1 MKIYPENA
9 IDLMDMFPDEES
21 CLDYLSMIRWP
32 YGYQCLRCEAKDSL
46 KLGRGLYRCKACK
59 YEGSVIVGT
68 LFQDTHK
75 PLRLWFQAI
84 WYAVN
89 QKNGVSALGLQKAIG
104 LGSYHTAWEWL
115 HKLRRAMVRPGRD
128 KLDGIIEVNETLI
141 GGEATGKRGR
151 GAEGKTLVLIAAE
164 DTEWGIGRIR
174 LSPIS
179 DASGDILHAAI
190 MQMVSRGSTI
200 RTDEWSGYSGL
211 SQYGYVHEPISNQ
224 NVQQADVIPSVH
236 LIASLLKRWL
246 SGTHQG
252 AFNHKNLAYYL
263 DEFTFRFNRR
273 TSNFRGKLFYRLI
286 QQALEIDPVPASLL
300 ATPKAA
306 SGVNCK
312 NETIVES
319 TA

>member
-1 MKIYPENA
+1 MNIYPENS
-9 IDLMDMFPDEES
+9 IQLMDMFPDEES

-32 YGYQCLRCEAKDSL
+32 YGYQCIRCAGKETL
-46 KLGRGLYRCKACK
+46 KLGRGLYRCKSCK
-59 YEGSVIVGT
+59 YDGSVTVGT

-128 KLDGIIEVNETLI
+128 KLDGVIEANETLI
-141 GGEATGKRGR
+141 GGESSGKKGR

-164 DTEWGIGRIR
+164 DTQWGIGRVR
-174 LSPIS
+174 LLPID
-179 DASGDILHAAI
+179 DASGEALSSAI
-190 MQMVSRGSTI
+190 TQMVLEGSTI
-200 RTDEWSGYSGL
+200 RTDGWRGYSGL
-211 SQYGYVHEPISNQ
+211 SKHGYTHIPTINDDVKHNDAIS
-224 NVQQADVIPSVH
+224 ATH

-246 SGTHQG
+246 AGTHQG
-252 AFNHKNLAYYL
+252 AFSHKNLPYYL

-286 QQALEIDPVPASLL
+286 QQAIEIDPVPLSKL
-300 ATPKAA
+300 
-306 SGVNCK
+306 SGLK
-312 NETIVES
+312 

>member
-1 MKIYPENA
+1 M
-9 IDLMDMFPDEES
+9 L
-21 CLDYLSMIRWP
+21 RWP
-32 YGYQCLRCEAKDSL
+32 YGYQCIRCTEKDAL
-46 KLGRGLYRCKACK
+46 KLGRGLYRCKSCT
-59 YEGSVIVGT
+59 YEGSVTVGT

-128 KLDGIIEVNETLI
+128 KLDGVIEVNETFI
-141 GGEATGKRGR
+141 GGEHSGKRGR
-151 GAEGKTLVLIAAE
+151 GADGKTLVLIAAE
-164 DTEWGIGRIR
+164 DTQWGIGRVR

-179 DASGDILHAAI
+179 EASAEILRATI
-190 MQMVSRGSTI
+190 MQMVSAGSTI
-200 RTDEWSGYSGL
+200 RTDGWRGYSGL
-211 SQYGYVHEPISNQ
+211 SEHGYTHIPTINKDVQHNDAIS
-224 NVQQADVIPSVH
+224 ATH

-252 AFNHKNLAYYL
+252 AFSHKNLAYYL

-286 QQALEIDPVPASLL
+286 QQAIEIDPVPVNQLSI
-300 ATPKAA
+300 PK
-306 SGVNCK
+306 
-312 NETIVES
+312 TI
-319 TA
+319 

>member
-1 MKIYPENA
+1 MNLYPENS
-9 IDLMDMFPDEES
+9 IQLMDMFPDEES
-21 CLDYLSMIRWP
+21 CLDYLCMIRWP
-32 YGYQCLRCEAKDSL
+32 YGYQCIRCAKKNAL
-46 KLGRGLYRCKACK
+46 KLGRGLYRCKSCK
-59 YEGSVIVGT
+59 YEGSVTVGT

-128 KLDGIIEVNETLI
+128 KLDGVIEVNETMI
-141 GGEATGKRGR
+141 GGESSGKKGR

-164 DTEWGIGRIR
+164 DTQWGIGRVR
-174 LSPIS
+174 LAPIS
-179 DASGDILHAAI
+179 DASGSILSSAI
-190 MQMVSRGSTI
+190 MQMIAAGSTI
-200 RTDEWSGYSGL
+200 RTDGWRGYSGL
-211 SQYGYVHEPISNQ
+211 SEHGYTHIPTINDDIKH
-224 NVQQADVIPSVH
+224 NDVISATH

-252 AFNHKNLAYYL
+252 AFSHKNLPYYL

-286 QQALEIDPVPASLL
+286 QQAIEIDPVPANQLSDFK
-300 ATPKAA
+300 TP
-306 SGVNCK
+306 
-312 NETIVES
+312 
-319 TA
+319 